1 MGDLCE
7 ALRLGKVLSD
17 HNKQVQVARETT
29 LGGHWDDV
37 KLQQRH
43 EITFGSSKRNRNR
56 KRPVFHFKAE

>member
-43 EITFGSSKRNRNR
+43 EITFGSSKRDR